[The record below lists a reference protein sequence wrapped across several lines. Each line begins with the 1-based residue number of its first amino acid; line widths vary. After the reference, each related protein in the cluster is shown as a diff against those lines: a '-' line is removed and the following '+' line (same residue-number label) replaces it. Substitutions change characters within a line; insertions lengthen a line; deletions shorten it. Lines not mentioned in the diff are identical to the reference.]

1 LRCIA
6 ASSRQSIGDSIE
18 AVIGKRHQ
26 VLERRGMYKFKSSL
40 FGLLGVLTL
49 VAIVTVAMPHR
60 GAGSTGGSAP
70 TSQTQNVNVVNTPT
84 VSAQQSGSWN
94 VGINGTP
101 TVTVSNFPATN
112 NVGIDPAAN
121 TVKIDA
127 TNPLP
132 VRDVDNPA
140 RHPFAASCTINNNG
154 GFPCTLTMVPPGKRL
169 VIEMFQLTANG
180 GELYVTVAN
189 TPIKYTFLQST
200 QLVRVYADPLTT
212 VQAAGGAAG
221 TVVTITGY
229 LVDLP

>member
-1 LRCIA
+1 
-6 ASSRQSIGDSIE
+6 
-18 AVIGKRHQ
+18 
-26 VLERRGMYKFKSSL
+26 MYKFKSSL

-49 VAIVTVAMPHR
+49 VAIVTVAMPHP
-60 GAGSTGGSAP
+60 GAGGTANNAP

-84 VSAQQSGSWN
+84 VTAQQSGAWN

-101 TVTVSNFPATN
+101 TVAVTNFPGTT

-127 TNPLP
+127 THPLL
-132 VRDVDNPA
+132 VSDVDNPA

-154 GFPCTLTMVPPGKRL
+154 GFPCTVTFVPPGKRL
-169 VIEMFQLTANG
+169 VIEMFSLTSNG
-180 GELYVTVAN
+180 GELDVNVNN
-189 TPIKYTFLQST
+189 TPMKYTFSQST

-212 VQAAGGAAG
+212 VQVAGAAAG
-221 TVVTITGY
+221 TVATITGY

>member
-1 LRCIA
+1 
-6 ASSRQSIGDSIE
+6 
-18 AVIGKRHQ
+18 
-26 VLERRGMYKFKSSL
+26 MYRFKNSL

-49 VAIVTVAMPHR
+49 IAIATVALPHIGR
-60 GAGSTGGSAP
+60 GASGGGSAP
-70 TSQTQNVNVVNTPT
+70 TSQPQNVNVVNTPT

-101 TVTVSNFPATN
+101 AVTVANFPATT

-121 TVKIDA
+121 TVRVD
-127 TNPLP
+127 TTSPLP

-154 GFPCTLTMVPPGKRL
+154 GFPCTMTMVPPGKRL

-180 GELYVTVAN
+180 GELHVTLN
-189 TPIKYTFLQST
+189 GTPIKYTFFQSN
-200 QLVRVYADPLTT
+200 QLVRVYADPLTA
-212 VQAAGGAAG
+212 VQAAGGLDG
-221 TVVTITGY
+221 TVATISGY

>member
-1 LRCIA
+1 
-6 ASSRQSIGDSIE
+6 
-18 AVIGKRHQ
+18 
-26 VLERRGMYKFKSSL
+26 MYRFKSSL

-49 VAIVTVAMPHR
+49 VALVTVAMPNR
-60 GAGSTGGSAP
+60 GAGGTGSSAP

-84 VSAQQSGSWN
+84 VSAQQSGPWN

-101 TVTVSNFPATN
+101 TVAVTNFPDTT

-132 VRDVDNPA
+132 VHDVDNPA
-140 RHPFAASCTINNNG
+140 RHPFAAACTINNNVG
-154 GFPCTLTMVPPGKRL
+154 NPCTMTLVPPGKRL
-169 VIEMFQLTANG
+169 VIEMFQLTTNG
-180 GELYVTVAN
+180 GELNVTLNN
-189 TPIKYTFLQST
+189 TPMKYTFSQST

-212 VQAAGGAAG
+212 VQAAGGVVG
-221 TVVTITGY
+221 TIATITGY